1 MKITAID
8 LQTRNNNRVNVS
20 IDGRFRFSLDVFQLS
35 ELNLKVGQEC
45 DEAELNSLQSES
57 DFGKVYGRALEYC
70 LMRPRSQKE
79 VRDYLYR
86 KTRPYRNK
94 LGELKPGTST
104 DITARVFDKLIQKNY
119 LDDSKFAKFW
129 VENRSITKG
138 SSRRRLMAELKIK
151 GVENSIIEQALSET
165 DRCDDDEIQKIIAKK
180 RSRYADPQK
189 FMAYLA
195 RQGFAYDDIRR
206 ALGDNN

>member
-8 LQTRNNNRVNVS
+8 LQTRNNNRVNIS

-45 DEAELNSLQSES
+45 DESNLGLLQNES

-79 VRDYLYR
+79 MRDYLYH

-94 LGELKPGTST
+94 LGELKPGFST
-104 DITARVFDKLIQKNY
+104 DITSRVFDRLIQKKY
-119 LDDSKFAKFW
+119 LDDTKFAKFW
-129 VENRSITKG
+129 VENRSVTKG
-138 SSRRRLMAELKIK
+138 SSRRKLISELKTK
-151 GVENSIIEQALSET
+151 GIENSIIEQVLGET
-165 DRCDDDEIQKIIAKK
+165 DRHDDIEIQKIIAKK
-180 RSRYADPQK
+180 QSRYPDRQK
-189 FMAYLA
+189 FMMYLA
-195 RQGFAYDDIRR
+195 RQGFAYDDIKR
-206 ALGDNN
+206 ALGDD